1 MRRSI
6 LLTVLAAMAAFAG
19 ACTDTTSPV
28 PNKPA
33 TPTPTATASPT
44 ASPVPGPSGSPV
56 AGAKTTDSLVG
67 KWNGPE
73 GTYLNVTKK
82 GEKFEIEVK
91 NLDGSKTY
99 EGTAKGEVIEFTRN
113 GKTETVKHATGEETG
128 MKDMLKETNCV
139 VITKGSEGFCQQ
151 ATTTA
156 KPAAK

>member
-1 MRRSI
+1 M
-6 LLTVLAAMAAFAG
+6 TAFAG
-19 ACTDTTSPV
+19 ACTDTTNPA

-33 TPTPTATASPT
+33 TPTPTASPT
-44 ASPVPGPSGSPV
+44 ATPVAGPTGSPV
-56 AGAKTTDSLVG
+56 AGAKTADSLVG

-151 ATTTA
+151 AAATA

>member
-1 MRRSI
+1 MRRLI
-6 LLTVLAAMAAFAG
+6 LLTVLAASAANAG
-19 ACTDTTSPV
+19 ACTEANNPA

-33 TPTPTATASPT
+33 TPTPAASASPA
-44 ASPVPGPSGSPV
+44 ASPAASPSGSPV
-56 AGAKTTDSLVG
+56 AGAKTADSLVG

-73 GTYLNVTKK
+73 GTYLNVSKK

-99 EGTAKGEVIEFTRN
+99 EGTAKGDVIEFTRN

-151 ATTTA
+151 AATA